1 MKSSDH
7 FKIQKRYKEA
17 VEKGSEML
25 KFFLNHF
32 KTRDMHQEALERF
45 LFAFSCV
52 PDQYMTQQMCE
63 SVILEGPYQIKFIP
77 NQTQETCKKALDTCC
92 FELKSISVCQKTSK
106 IHEKVV
112 NQYKCIRSHFF
123 NWCKTQEISES
134 VVSCIFYA
142 KKLFRQV

>member
-32 KTRDMHQEALERF
+32 KTRDMHQEALERL

-52 PDQYMTQQMCE
+52 PDQYMTQ
-63 SVILEGPYQIKFIP
+63 
-77 NQTQETCKKALDTCC
+77 
-92 FELKSISVCQKTSK
+92 
-106 IHEKVV
+106 
-112 NQYKCIRSHFF
+112 
-123 NWCKTQEISES
+123 
-134 VVSCIFYA
+134 
-142 KKLFRQV
+142 